1 MGGTLKKIVR
11 NNYLLSYDRC
21 PGIHGFAGPD
31 LSRLPNDPGKPEGA
45 ENIHL
50 GNLEST
56 IWAPAL
62 VANLCLRACL
72 HSCDLCVI
80 KGMT

>member
-1 MGGTLKKIVR
+1 MGGTPQKILR
-11 NNYLLSYDRC
+11 NNDLLSYDRC

-31 LSRLPNDPGKPEGA
+31 LSHLPNDPGKPEGA

-50 GNLEST
+50 ESN

-62 VANLCLRACL
+62 VANLCLHADL